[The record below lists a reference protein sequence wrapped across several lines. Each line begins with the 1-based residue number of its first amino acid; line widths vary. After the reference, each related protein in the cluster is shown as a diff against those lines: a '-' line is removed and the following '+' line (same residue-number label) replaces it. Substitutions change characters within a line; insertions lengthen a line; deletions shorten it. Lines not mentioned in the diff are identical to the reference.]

1 MSIPNVGE
9 ETAED
14 LAKHFGTLNKIQNA
28 KLEDLQKVEG
38 VGEVVAQS
46 VYGWF
51 RQSGNKKLVAD
62 LLQHV
67 TLNSKDYP
75 WKDEKKGL
83 LVGKTFVL
91 TGTLPTLSRDEAKA
105 LIKQNGGDVS
115 SSVSSQTDYVLAGE
129 EAGSKLDKAEK
140 LGVKIINESEF
151 FLLLSPS
158 DLK

>member
-1 MSIPNVGE
+1 VVKASG
-9 ETAED
+9 
-14 LAKHFGTLNKIQNA
+14 
-28 KLEDLQKVEG
+28 KVEIASQKPEEDTLRDRLVKASLNESAMG
-38 VGEVVAQS
+38 EFVG
-46 VYGWF
+46 
-51 RQSGNKKLVAD
+51 
-62 LLQHV
+62 
-67 TLNSKDYP
+67 
-75 WKDEKKGL
+75 DEN
-83 LVGKTFVL
+83 
-91 TGTLPTLSRDEAKA
+91 KA